1 MEALNYA
8 FADIKWLLLL
18 ALLPILYWTYRRNTN
33 KRHVA
38 LQVSRLQAMGGVK
51 TWVVYARNWLQGLRW
66 LILAI
71 LILAMARPQRRWFE
85 DKIEAESIDIVLA
98 MDISPSMLTKDFNP
112 DRLTVAKNMASDFVN
127 KRKDDRIGLVAFS
140 GGAFTHC
147 PLTNEHWLTKGFI
160 QNLQVGRIKDG
171 TAIGM
176 GLATAVNRLKD
187 AQSVSKVVIL
197 LTDGENNAGQ
207 IGPIRAA
214 EIAKSLGIKVYT
226 IGLGTEGTV
235 LSPLREGPLGTYIF
249 AKRNM
254 FFDTQLLKDVANI
267 TNGKFYRAYNLQ
279 DLQEIYAEI
288 DTLEKTKTSKVEV
301 HQTQE
306 LFFYLLNL
314 AFCLLLLEM
323 VLRWGPLRVI
333 TV

>member
-1 MEALNYA
+1 MNYA
-8 FADIKWLLLL
+8 LKEPQWLLLL
-18 ALLPILYWTYRRNTN
+18 ALLPLLYFIYRRNTN

-38 LQVSRLQAMGGVK
+38 LQVSRLQAMSGYK

-85 DKIEAESIDIVLA
+85 NKTEVASIDIILA
-98 MDISPSMLTKDFNP
+98 MDISPSMLSKDFNP

-127 KRKDDRIGLVAFS
+127 KRKDDRIGLVAFA
-140 GGAFTHC
+140 GGGFTQC

-160 QNLQVGRIKDG
+160 QNLQVGRLKDG

-176 GLATAVNRLKD
+176 GLGTAINRLKD
-187 AQSVSKVVIL
+187 SQSKSKVVIL
-197 LTDGENNAGQ
+197 LTDGENNTGQ
-207 IGPIRAA
+207 IGPIKAA
-214 EIAKSLGIKVYT
+214 EIAQSLGIRVYT

-235 LSPLREGPLGTYIF
+235 LSPLREGPLGTYVF

-254 FFDTQLLKDVANI
+254 FFDTKLLQDVANI
-267 TNGKFYRAYNLQ
+267 TNGKFFRAYNVQ
-279 DLQEIYAEI
+279 DLQNIYAEI
-288 DTLEKTKTSKVEV
+288 DGLEKTKITKVEM

-314 AFCLLLLEM
+314 AVCLLLLEM